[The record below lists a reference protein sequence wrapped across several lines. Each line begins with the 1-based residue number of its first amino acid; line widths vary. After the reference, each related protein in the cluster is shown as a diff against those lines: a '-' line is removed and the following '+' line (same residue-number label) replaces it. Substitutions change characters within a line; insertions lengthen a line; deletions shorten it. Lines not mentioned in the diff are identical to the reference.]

1 MSYKR
6 KPDGV
11 FYDAKQGR
19 LMEHQGYAKRIYWS
33 KDMLDLLMREYP
45 TTFNEEMAGML
56 GVSHRTMVRK
66 ARELGLRKNP
76 EWLLAV
82 WNERR
87 KWANAVARA
96 KGYPGC
102 FKQGNEVGKEYRFKK
117 RGNNDG

>member
-45 TTFNEEMAGML
+45 TTFNEEMGECCCSSQRLSGLLQAGQ
-56 GVSHRTMVRK
+56 RDRK
-66 ARELGLRKNP
+66 RIQ
-76 EWLLAV
+76 V
-82 WNERR
+82 
-87 KWANAVARA
+87 
-96 KGYPGC
+96 
-102 FKQGNEVGKEYRFKK
+102 
-117 RGNNDG
+117 